1 MDGGYELKKK
11 TLKVISALAAAAL
24 AAQCSAA
31 VFADSFDYTDVQDMG
46 EGDFVGTELMDEAYD
61 VSYDDAYT
69 ELPMAYKTMGG
80 VAPSIEIDLSDVD
93 TDEMFASLEAS
104 MDKLRAEQAD
114 GAEAFTETQDASY
127 NYTSDYYYAQLPA
140 SYQKTYREMAAD
152 FDTILSSTKSFE
164 VVTLEGYDI
173 FYMVPYT
180 DLDKSMAMTYAF
192 MYSNPQYFFNDTVA
206 TGTGNDG
213 TKYILF
219 ITYNNYQNG
228 SVRTAAKQKL
238 DDITNSWM
246 KAINAC
252 PDALA
257 KETKIAELICANS
270 KYHLANDGSI
280 VAEKANQTIVGCL
293 LDKQCVC
300 AGFSKTFT
308 YFCHKA
314 GIDCTGV
321 VSDDHAWNMV
331 KINGK
336 WYETCL
342 TAMNQSYTAYYNYD
356 YVYYASFNRGPG
368 VLHAI
373 FDDGKTSGGYVVED
387 CMKKTFTYPTYATDM
402 PLNIYTRVESKAAGQ
417 ATVYFKNALGA
428 SEYAI
433 YTYTNGKYTYAG
445 KVAAVNNANTKYLS
459 YTIKNM
465 TVSGRCGFVVR
476 ALFGNPV
483 TKTNVWTG
491 ITGGN
496 IVYANVQ
503 GSAVAKPKIT
513 SAKAGD
519 GQVALNWSAVSGATN
534 YAVYTY
540 VNGKW
545 AVAGYRTATG
555 MYVTG
560 LTNGVKYGFAVKAYV
575 NGAWSDIGSSDIVY
589 ATPAAAVAKPV
600 ITKAQAQDG
609 QVALNWTTVSGATNY
624 AVYTYLN
631 GKWSVAGY
639 RTATGMYVTGL
650 TNGVKYG
657 FAVKAYVNGT
667 WSAISSSDIVYATPV
682 AASAKPVITKAQ
694 GQNGQVALNW
704 TTVSGATNYAVYT
717 YLNGKWSV
725 AGYRTANGMYV
736 TGLTNGVKYGFA
748 VKAYVNGAWTSIS
761 SSDIVYATP
770 TANKSDISFVDSQD
784 LSGIVDIFD
793 ISVVA

>member
-1 MDGGYELKKK
+1 MKKK
-11 TLKVISALAAAAL
+11 TLKVISAFAAAAL

-140 SYQKTYREMAAD
+140 AYQKTYQQMASD
-152 FDTILSSTKSFE
+152 FDTILSSKKNFS
-164 VVTLEGYDI
+164 VTTLSGYDI
-173 FYMVPYT
+173 FYMIPYT

-206 TGTGNDG
+206 TGTGTNG

-373 FDDGKTSGGYVVED
+373 FDDGATSGGYVVED

-402 PLNIYTRVESKAAGQ
+402 PLNIYTRVESNAAGQ

-445 KVAAVNNANTKYLS
+445 KVAAVNNANIKYLS

-575 NGAWSDIGSSDIVY
+575 NG
-589 ATPAAAVAKPV
+589 
-600 ITKAQAQDG
+600 
-609 QVALNWTTVSGATNY
+609 
-624 AVYTYLN
+624 
-631 GKWSVAGY
+631 
-639 RTATGMYVTGL
+639 
-650 TNGVKYG
+650 
-657 FAVKAYVNGT
+657 T

-704 TTVSGATNYAVYT
+704 TTVNGATNYAVYT

>member
-114 GAEAFTETQDASY
+114 GTEAFTETQDASY

-140 SYQKTYREMAAD
+140 AYQKTYQQMASD
-152 FDTILSSTKSFE
+152 FDTILSSKKNFS
-164 VVTLEGYDI
+164 VTTLSGYDI

-206 TGTGNDG
+206 TGTGTDG

-373 FDDGKTSGGYVVED
+373 FDDGATSGGYVVED

-402 PLNIYTRVESKAAGQ
+402 PLNIYTRVESNAAGQ

-600 ITKAQAQDG
+600 ITKALAQDG

-667 WSAISSSDIVYATPV
+667 WSAISSSDIVYATPA

>member
-11 TLKVISALAAAAL
+11 TLKVISAFAAAAL

-140 SYQKTYREMAAD
+140 AYQKTYQQMASD

-164 VVTLEGYDI
+164 VTTLSGYDI

-206 TGTGNDG
+206 TGTATNG

-246 KAINAC
+246 KSINAC

-270 KYHLANDGSI
+270 KYHLASDGSI

-342 TAMNQSYTAYYNYD
+342 TAMNQSYTAYYNYV
-356 YVYYASFNRGPG
+356 YVYYAAFNRGPG

-373 FDDGKTSGGYVVED
+373 FDDGATSGGYVVED

-402 PLNIYTRVESKAAGQ
+402 PLNIYTRAESNAAGQ

-491 ITGGN
+491 ITSGN

-575 NGAWSDIGSSDIVY
+575 NGAWSDISSSDIVY

-624 AVYTYLN
+624 AVYTYVN
-631 GKWSVAGY
+631 GKWAVAGY
-639 RTATGMYVTGL
+639 RTAAGMYVTGL

-667 WSAISSSDIVYATPV
+667 WSSISSSDIVYATPV
-682 AASAKPVITKAQ
+682 AGSAKPVITKAQ

-704 TTVSGATNYAVYT
+704 TSVNGATNYAVYT

>member
-11 TLKVISALAAAAL
+11 TLKAISALAAAAL

-140 SYQKTYREMAAD
+140 AYKKTYQQMASD

-164 VVTLEGYDI
+164 VTTLSGYDI

-206 TGTGNDG
+206 TGTATNG

-246 KAINAC
+246 KSINAC

-270 KYHLANDGSI
+270 KYHLASDGSI

-356 YVYYASFNRGPG
+356 YVYYAAFNRGPG

-373 FDDGKTSGGYVVED
+373 FDDGATSGGYVVED

-402 PLNIYTRVESKAAGQ
+402 PLNIYTRVESNAAGQ

-491 ITGGN
+491 ITSGN

-575 NGAWSDIGSSDIVY
+575 NGAWSDISSSDIVY
-589 ATPAAAVAKPV
+589 ATPAAAVAKPK
-600 ITKAQAQDG
+600 ITSAKAGNG
-609 QVALNWTTVSGATNY
+609 QVALNWTSVNGATNY

-639 RTATGMYVTGL
+639 RTANGMYVTGL

-682 AASAKPVITKAQ
+682 AGSAKPVITKAQ

-704 TTVSGATNYAVYT
+704 TSVNGATNYAVYT